1 MSRKVTVEVMPDTGG
16 FRKHSEH
23 CIEVFNLSYTMLER
37 KRRAALKL
45 GQVETGGDC
54 RRPD

>member
-45 GQVETGGDC
+45 GQVEAGGDC